1 MAIGQVEVGSPWAR
15 TPGEVLE
22 GLGSRAHGLT
32 RDEAGARLE
41 AHGPNRVPGRPPTP
55 WWRRLLAQV
64 QDVLV
69 YVLLASAALKA
80 LLGEWVDVWVIAAVT
95 VINVAVGLV
104 QEGRAQ
110 RALDAISAMVPTRAH
125 VRRDGEWAEVD
136 ADSLVPGDV
145 VRVGS
150 GDRVPAD
157 VRLLHSA
164 NLQAD
169 ESALTGESVAT
180 SKSVGAVDVR
190 AGLGDRTCMLY
201 SGTLVTAGTGVG
213 PVTATGTATE
223 IGRIEEMVA
232 QADVLTTPLARAL
245 NRFGT
250 QLAVG
255 ILVLAVVMVAVG
267 ALVHGW
273 ALGTLVSAA
282 IGFAVAAVPE
292 GLPALVTI
300 TLALGVQQMARRRA
314 IMRRLPAV
322 ETLGSVTTICSDK
335 TGTLTRNEMTAQLV
349 RTASTELHVTGAG
362 YALEGEVRSDDDG
375 AAVGVADRPDLA
387 LLARVMALCNDAH
400 VTRADDGSWQLAG
413 SPTEGAVRVLAVKAG
428 FDGEGWARRAVLP
441 FESDTKYMA
450 VVAEG
455 PDGGSE
461 LLVKGAPDRVLALCT
476 RQVGADGEPQALD
489 VPLWHAQIDAIGAR
503 GLRVLAAARAPRAG
517 DVGGAD
523 GGELR
528 PEHLV
533 DLELVGL
540 VGIADP
546 PRPEAVTAVAECR
559 AAGVEVTMVTGDH
572 AGTARAIGRELG
584 IVTDTTVVLTGAEL
598 DDMDDD
604 ALRAVVRDAR
614 VFARTSP
621 AHKVRIVR
629 ALQHHGHVVAMT
641 GDGVNDAPALSQ
653 ADVGVAMGVK
663 GTAATKEAAD
673 VVLADDNFAT
683 IERAVEEGRRIF
695 DNIRKSVL
703 FLLPANGA
711 QSLVILVAVLAGLT
725 LPLAPAQVLWI
736 NMAVGITL
744 SLALANEPAEPGLMR
759 RPPRDAAEPLL
770 TRAMLRHIV
779 AASVIIGAAAI
790 GLFVWQTAQGV
801 PLAEARTA
809 TVTALAVTQ
818 MAYLFSSR
826 FPDRSSLTPAVLRGN
841 RSVWWSCLALL
852 VLQLA
857 FVYLPA
863 MQRVFGSVP
872 LGLAQWGVILT
883 LAVVVLL
890 LVEAA
895 GALLRA
901 HERRG
906 AGRPQR

>member
-1 MAIGQVEVGSPWAR
+1 MEQVQGEVPWAR
-15 TPGEVLE
+15 TPDEVLGRLDSHE
-22 GLGSRAHGLT
+22 RGLSG
-32 RDEAGARLE
+32 AGAGSRLE

-125 VRRDGEWAEVD
+125 VRRDGTWAEVD

-145 VRVGS
+145 VRVRS

-180 SKSVGAVDVR
+180 SKSVAAVDAR
-190 AGLGDRTCMLY
+190 AALGDRTCMLY

-213 PVTATGTATE
+213 VVTATGTTTE

-349 RTASTELHVTGAG
+349 RTAAAELHVTGGG
-362 YALEGEVRSDDDG
+362 YALEGEVRADDG
-375 AAVGVADRPDLA
+375 VAVRVADRGDLD

-400 VTRADDGSWQLAG
+400 VTRADDGTWHLAG
-413 SPTEGAVRVLAVKAG
+413 SPTEGAVRVLAAKAG
-428 FDGEGWARRAVLP
+428 FDGEGWSRRAVLP
-441 FESDTKYMA
+441 FESDTKYMG
-450 VVAEG
+450 VVVEG

-476 RQVGADGEPQALD
+476 RQVGADGDPQPLD
-489 VPLWHAQIDAIGAR
+489 ADLWRAQIDAIGTR
-503 GLRVLAAARAPRAG
+503 GLRVLAAARASGRTHGSDDDA
-517 DVGGAD
+517 
-523 GGELR
+523 LR

-533 DLELVGL
+533 DLDLVGL

-546 PRPEAVTAVAECR
+546 PRPEAVAAVAECR
-559 AAGVEVTMVTGDH
+559 AAGIDVTMVTGDH

-584 IVTDTTVVLTGAEL
+584 IVTDATVVLTGAEL

-621 AHKVRIVR
+621 THKVRIVR

-683 IERAVEEGRRIF
+683 IEHAVEEGRRIF

-711 QSLVILVAVLAGLT
+711 QSLVILVAVLAGFT

-759 RPPRDAAEPLL
+759 RPPRDTDEPLL

-790 GLFVWQTAQGV
+790 GLFVWQTEQGV

-857 FVYLPA
+857 FVYLPFL
-863 MQRVFGSVP
+863 QGVFGSVP
-872 LGLAQWGVILT
+872 LGLEQWG
-883 LAVVVLL
+883 AVLVLSTVVLL

-895 GALLRA
+895 GAALRA

-906 AGRPQR
+906 ARRPQP